1 MVQAK
6 PRKRNGT
13 RLPAYVRELFWEYR
27 KGAVTWSKHRRFI
40 IKRILSDGEWSALK
54 WLRKNTT
61 DKELRQWFRDTKG
74 RALDPPKLRYWELI
88 LDLPKKEVDRWI
100 RDMKKG
106 PWHGRPGA

>member
-1 MVQAK
+1 MLKAK
-6 PRKRNGT
+6 PGKKNAT
-13 RLPAYVRELFWEYR
+13 RLPPYVRKLFWEYR
-27 KGAVTWSKHRRFI
+27 KGDVTWSKHRRFI
-40 IKRILSDGEWSALK
+40 IKRILSHGEWSAVV

-61 DKELRQWFRDTKG
+61 DEELRHWFAETKG

-88 LDLPKKEVDRWI
+88 LGLPKKDVDRWI